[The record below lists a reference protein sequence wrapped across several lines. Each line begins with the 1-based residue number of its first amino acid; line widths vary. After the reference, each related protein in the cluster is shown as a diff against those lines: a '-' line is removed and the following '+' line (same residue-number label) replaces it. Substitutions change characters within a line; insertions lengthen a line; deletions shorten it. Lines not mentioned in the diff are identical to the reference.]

1 MAALLMEQLSVS
13 ACLIIPRAETCMRFL
28 QSMLT
33 ALVSTPLRITGLGM
47 RGVPDGGSDA
57 ESALDAVMSANGEVS
72 SLIYAERFL
81 GHVEALDADALS
93 KLVRHIAT
101 TYDIDSPALANAARD
116 YGTTPDAKSL
126 SQIANLAEPQWQEL
140 FRRLNAAKNG
150 TVRLVR
156 LRQRLLA
163 LSGNDNDIARIESG
177 LAALLRAWFNP
188 GFLVLHPIDWSTPAS
203 VLEKIIAYEAV
214 HEITSWDAL
223 RARLAPE
230 DRRCFAFFHPRMP
243 EEPLIFVEVALTDTI
258 PGNIADVLQIDRQI
272 TSKDTAS
279 TAVFYSISNCQ
290 AGLAGISFGNF
301 LIKRVAQ
308 ELQLEHPQL
317 TTFVTLS
324 PVPGL
329 MRWMRREM
337 PDLAKQFAAD
347 GRPDWPADADALEP
361 AFTAAALRYFTRSDR
376 PDGWPNDPVARF
388 HLGNGAIL
396 EQINYGADK
405 SPKGMAQSA
414 ALMVNY
420 RYNLDVVEAN
430 HEAFHETKTVL
441 LSPVLKTLKKSTK
454 T

>member
-1 MAALLMEQLSVS
+1 
-13 ACLIIPRAETCMRFL
+13 
-28 QSMLT
+28 MLT

-81 GHVEALDADALS
+81 GHVEAMDADALS

-441 LSPVLKTLKKSTK
+441 LSPALKTLKKSTK

>member
-1 MAALLMEQLSVS
+1 
-13 ACLIIPRAETCMRFL
+13 MRFL

-258 PGNIADVLQIDRQI
+258 PGNIVDVLQMDRQI

-441 LSPVLKTLKKSTK
+441 LSPALKTLKKSTK

>member
-1 MAALLMEQLSVS
+1 
-13 ACLIIPRAETCMRFL
+13 
-28 QSMLT
+28 
-33 ALVSTPLRITGLGM
+33 
-47 RGVPDGGSDA
+47 
-57 ESALDAVMSANGEVS
+57 
-72 SLIYAERFL
+72 
-81 GHVEALDADALS
+81 
-93 KLVRHIAT
+93 
-101 TYDIDSPALANAARD
+101 
-116 YGTTPDAKSL
+116 
-126 SQIANLAEPQWQEL
+126 
-140 FRRLNAAKNG
+140 
-150 TVRLVR
+150 
-156 LRQRLLA
+156 
-163 LSGNDNDIARIESG
+163 
-177 LAALLRAWFNP
+177 
-188 GFLVLHPIDWSTPAS
+188 
-203 VLEKIIAYEAV
+203 
-214 HEITSWDAL
+214 
-223 RARLAPE
+223 
-230 DRRCFAFFHPRMP
+230 
-243 EEPLIFVEVALTDTI
+243 VALTDTI

>member
-1 MAALLMEQLSVS
+1 
-13 ACLIIPRAETCMRFL
+13 MRFL

-33 ALVSTPLRITGLGM
+33 ALVNSPLRITGRLG
-47 RGVPDGGSDA
+47 RTPADDEQDI
-57 ESALDAVMSANGEVS
+57 ESALAAVMSAPGAVS

-81 GHVEALDADALS
+81 GQVEALDADGLSALI
-93 KLVRHIAT
+93 RHIAA
-101 TYDIDSPALANAARD
+101 TYDIDATALANAARH
-116 YGTTPDAKSL
+116 YGSEPDAGSL
-126 SQIANLAEPQWQEL
+126 AQIATFAEPRWQEL
-140 FRRLNAAKNG
+140 FRRLNGAENG

-156 LRQRLLA
+156 LRERLQVIVNKDSDPA
-163 LSGNDNDIARIESG
+163 QSDAARIDAG
-177 LAALLRAWFNP
+177 LSALLRMWFNP
-188 GFLVLHPIDWSTPAS
+188 GFLVLQPIDWSTPANI
-203 VLEKIIAYEAV
+203 LEKIIAYEAV

-243 EEPLIFVEVALTDTI
+243 EEPLIFVEVALTDHTPASI
-258 PGNIADVLQIDRQI
+258 EDVLQIERQAL
-272 TSKDTAS
+272 SPDDAS

-308 ELQLEHPQL
+308 ELRLEHPAL

-329 MRWMRREM
+329 MRWLGREA
-337 PDLAKQFAAD
+337 PDLAEQFAAD
-347 GRPDWPADADALEP
+347 DWPADADSLEP

-405 SPKGMAQSA
+405 SPKGLAQSGG
-414 ALMVNY
+414 LMVNY
-420 RYNLDVVEAN
+420 RYDLDVVEAN
-430 HEAFHETKTVL
+430 HEAFHETKSVL
-441 LSPVLKTLKKSTK
+441 LSPALKTAMKSAK
-454 T
+454 S

>member
-1 MAALLMEQLSVS
+1 
-13 ACLIIPRAETCMRFL
+13 MRFL

-101 TYDIDSPALANAARD
+101 TYDIDSAALANAARD

-258 PGNIADVLQIDRQI
+258 PGNIVDVLQMDRQI

-361 AFTAAALRYFTRSDR
+361 AFTAAALSYFTRSDR

-441 LSPVLKTLKKSTK
+441 LSPALKTLKKSTK

>member
-1 MAALLMEQLSVS
+1 
-13 ACLIIPRAETCMRFL
+13 MRFL

-101 TYDIDSPALANAARD
+101 TYDIDSAALANAARD

-258 PGNIADVLQIDRQI
+258 PGNIADVLQMDRQI

-337 PDLAKQFAAD
+337 PDLAEQFAAD

>member
-1 MAALLMEQLSVS
+1 
-13 ACLIIPRAETCMRFL
+13 MRFL

-101 TYDIDSPALANAARD
+101 TYDIDSAALANAARD

-347 GRPDWPADADALEP
+347 DRPDWPADADALEP

-441 LSPVLKTLKKSTK
+441 LSPALKTLKKSTK